1 MNKSHETKFIVKAKV
16 ECIFE
21 KHHRNRNAFEL
32 IFCEFTATSK
42 KIRFPCKGH
51 VEDAKEM
58 LSHIVQY
65 YLQIRMRQSIR
76 QEKAEITKE
85 RVLKRKAAKLCDT

>member
-1 MNKSHETKFIVKAKV
+1 MHENKFIVNAKV
-16 ECIFE
+16 ETLFE
-21 KHHRNRNAFEL
+21 KHHRYRNAFEL

-42 KIRFPCKGH
+42 KIRFPCNDH

-76 QEKAEITKE
+76 QEKAEIT
-85 RVLKRKAAKLCDT
+85 